1 MNFDKV
7 VGQPHIKKHLQI
19 SSEQGRIAHAQLFTG
34 KSGYGMLPMALAYA
48 RFILCGDT
56 SSNKRSHLMFDKL
69 AHPDLHFVFP
79 VNTNN
84 TVKSSHPTSD
94 LFLDDWR
101 EFVLDQPYGNLF
113 DWYQHINIDNKQGN
127 ISVHEAQEI
136 YKKMS
141 LKSFEGG
148 YKVMLIWMA
157 DRMSSATSNK
167 LLKLIEEPPK
177 DSVFILIT
185 DQKDQIM
192 QTIYSR
198 CQLLEFPPLSANAI
212 ATGLEKDV
220 NLPPNEALLSANK
233 AQGNYQ
239 TALSLQHQNSNE
251 LQFEEWFITWVR
263 SAFKAK
269 GNKAVVNELIQW
281 SEGIATNNR
290 ETLKQFLNYCIEFF
304 RQALLTNYQSE
315 ALVYLTPKTN
325 NFKLQKFAPFIHGN
339 NILPIFE
346 ALEKA
351 QYHIERNGNAKI
363 ILTDLSFK
371 LTRFLHIKG
380 Q

>member
-1 MNFDKV
+1 MKFEDV
-7 VGQPHIKKHLQI
+7 VGQAHIINHLQT
-19 SSEQGRIAHAQLFTG
+19 SAKQGRIAHAQLFSG
-34 KSGYGMLPMALAYA
+34 KSGSGVLPMALAYA
-48 RFILCGDT
+48 RFILCGENHENT
-56 SSNKRSHLMFDKL
+56 NSHKAFDKL

-79 VNTNN
+79 VNANN
-84 TVKSSHPTSD
+84 TVKSTHPTSD
-94 LFLDDWR
+94 LFLKEWR
-101 EFVLDQPYGNLF
+101 QFIFENPYGNLF
-113 DWYQHINIDNKQGN
+113 NWYQHIEIDNKQGN

-136 YKKMS
+136 YKKMF
-141 LKSFEGG
+141 LKSYEGG
-148 YKVMLIWMA
+148 YKVMIIWMA
-157 DRMSSATSNK
+157 DRMSSQTSNK
-167 LLKLIEEPPK
+167 LLKLIEEPPE

-185 DQKDQIM
+185 ENKDQIM

-198 CQLLEFPPLSANAI
+198 CQLLEFPPLSVNTIAN
-212 ATGLEKDV
+212 GLQKD
-220 NLPPNEALLSANK
+220 LHQSSEEALQIAYK

-239 TALSLQHQNSNE
+239 IALRYKNDNENE
-251 LQFEEWFITWVR
+251 LQFEQWFITWIR

-281 SEGIATNNR
+281 SETIAANNR

-315 ALVYLTPKTN
+315 SLVYLTPKTN
-325 NFKLQKFAPFIHGN
+325 NFQLQKFAPFIHGN

-346 ALEKA
+346 ALEDA

-371 LTRFLHIKG
+371 LTRFLHVKE

>member
-1 MNFDKV
+1 MNFEQV
-7 VGQPHIKKHLQI
+7 VGQLHIKKHLQT
-19 SSEQGRIAHAQLFTG
+19 SAEQGRIAHAQLFTG
-34 KSGYGMLPMALAYA
+34 KNGSGTLPMALAYA
-48 RFILCGDT
+48 RHILCGA
-56 SSNKRSHLMFDKL
+56 SSNNSRSHAMFDKFS
-69 AHPDLHFVFP
+69 HPDLHFVFP
-79 VNTNN
+79 VNTNASI
-84 TVKSSHPTSD
+84 KSSHPTSD
-94 LFLDDWR
+94 LFLKDWR
-101 EFVLDQPYGNLF
+101 EFISTTPYAGLF
-113 DWYQHINIDNKQGN
+113 DWYQHIGIDNKQGN

-148 YKVMLIWMA
+148 HKVMIIWMA

-177 DSVFILIT
+177 DSIFILIT
-185 DQKDQIM
+185 DNKEDIM

-198 CQLLEFPPLSANAI
+198 CQLLEFPPINAVAI
-212 ATGLEKDV
+212 AAGLERDLH
-220 NLPPNEALLSANK
+220 LPTNEALNFANK
-233 AQGNYQ
+233 SQGNYQ
-239 TALSLQHQNSNE
+239 VALNLRNE
-251 LQFEEWFITWVR
+251 NINETQFEEWFITWVR
-263 SAFKAK
+263 SAFKAR
-269 GNKAVVNELIQW
+269 GNKSVVNELILW
-281 SEGIATNNR
+281 SENIASNNR

-315 ALVYLTPKTN
+315 SLVYLTPKTN
-325 NFKLQKFAPFIHGN
+325 NFKLEKFAPFIHGN

-371 LTRFLHIKG
+371 LTRFLHVKE
-380 Q
+380 